1 MSQTNQE
8 SSSHTHLHQR
18 RFWIFDLDGTLT
30 IPIHDF
36 PAIRAALGLSED
48 RGTLEGISLMPAEL
62 QAGAMEQLDQIGWDY
77 ALQSQAQDGALQ
89 ALRILRSRGRRMGV
103 VTRNNQLNLLESLR
117 RMGMQSFFE
126 PQDLIG
132 REMQPSKPSAKPLL
146 HLLAGWQADPSDAV
160 MVGDAI
166 YDLQAGRE
174 AGVATVYLDPSGRWP
189 HRQWADVQIRHWG
202 ELQLA
207 D

>member
-1 MSQTNQE
+1 MSPIELQ
-8 SSSHTHLHQR
+8 QR

-30 IPIHDF
+30 EPVHDF

-48 RGTLEGISLMPAEL
+48 LGTLEGIARMPAER
-62 QAGAMEQLDQIGWDY
+62 QAGAMDKLDQIGWDY
-77 ALQSQAQDGALQ
+77 ALRSKAQDGALQ

-103 VTRNNQLNLLESLR
+103 VTRNNHRNLAESLR
-117 RMGMQSFFE
+117 RIGMLSFFE

-132 REMQPSKPSAKPLL
+132 REMQPGKPSAKPLL
-146 HLLAGWQADPSDAV
+146 HLLAGWQADPQDSV

-166 YDLQAGRE
+166 YDLQAGRD
-174 AGVATVYLDPSGRWP
+174 AGVATVYLDQEGCWP
-189 HRQWADVQIRHWG
+189 HHQWADVQIRHWD
-202 ELQLA
+202 ELRLA